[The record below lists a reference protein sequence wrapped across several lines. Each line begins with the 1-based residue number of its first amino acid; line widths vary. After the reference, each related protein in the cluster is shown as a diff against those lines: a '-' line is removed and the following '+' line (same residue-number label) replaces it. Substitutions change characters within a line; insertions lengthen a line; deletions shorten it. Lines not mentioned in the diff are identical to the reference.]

1 MAARLPIDDKLL
13 EQLQTTGE
21 LRVEDM
27 HGVPIV
33 LMTVDAREQL
43 GKVVYDD
50 SEWSADEKMS
60 VMAQQLNDPDGWG
73 HPSMD
78 VYDKE
83 YGHLFDNDNGKDQ

>member
-13 EQLQTTGE
+13 AQLQTTGE

-50 SEWSADEKMS
+50 GEWSADEKMS
-60 VMAQQLNDPDGWG
+60 VMAQQLNDPEGWG
-73 HPSMD
+73 HLSMD

-83 YGHLFDNDNGKDQ
+83 YGHLFDNDKDQ